1 MPAKF
6 GPESDILSTDRGTRY
21 QNVTRSRRDGA
32 VFSEGRGMKIENI
45 DEALEAARAL
55 KAWSYQ
61 EKYKEHSEG
70 TVLGLEVIRT
80 AGSLCEQVLE
90 TIQHALREDFERH
103 SWSVFMR
110 NILEYSG
117 QCVAAVNKLAYRM
130 YLRRGGE

>member
-1 MPAKF
+1 M
-6 GPESDILSTDRGTRY
+6 GPC
-21 QNVTRSRRDGA
+21 GA
-32 VFSEGRGMKIENI
+32 VCSEGRRMKIESI

-70 TVLGLEVIRT
+70 TVLALEVIRT
-80 AGSLCEQVLE
+80 SGSLCEQVME
-90 TIQHALREDFERH
+90 IVQHALIEDFERH